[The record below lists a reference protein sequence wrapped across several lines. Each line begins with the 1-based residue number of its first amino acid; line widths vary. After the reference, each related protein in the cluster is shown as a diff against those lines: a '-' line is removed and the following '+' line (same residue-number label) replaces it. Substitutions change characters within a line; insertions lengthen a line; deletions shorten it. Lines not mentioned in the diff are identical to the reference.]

1 MIAKFVV
8 AQVATNAAGVLS
20 YPFDTVRRRLMM
32 TSGKKG
38 GAASPTYNG
47 TMDAFVKIYQARKVA
62 VAFFKGAFSNIL
74 RGVGGAMVLVMYDE
88 IKAIINPN

>member
-1 MIAKFVV
+1 
-8 AQVATNAAGVLS
+8 
-20 YPFDTVRRRLMM
+20 MM

-38 GAASPTYNG
+38 SAAGPMYNG
-47 TMDAFVKIYQARKVA
+47 TVDAFVKIYQAEGA
-62 VAFFKGAFSNIL
+62 GAFFKGAFSNIL